1 MALTLDFIR
10 EQFNVINNKHFE
22 GKLLTPRFEIT
33 HVKSYLGQYHWE
45 YNYDSSIFIDSV
57 IRISDMFDRSDAD
70 IANTIAHEMIHL
82 FIKQNKIK
90 DTRPH
95 HGKVFNSIAD
105 RLNREG
111 GFNIARTNSVAGCG
125 LRDKTKVN
133 NPYYIACFKS
143 GNSGKYFVFS
153 MNMKYIQHYLDSF
166 ERYPSHYKDVIVFT
180 STDDKK
186 FAHFPKCRKGV
197 RGYYVTEEEYKA
209 YKTNEKILFQY
220 QTLGIRHTAA

>member
-10 EQFNVINNKHFE
+10 EQFNVINNNHFE

-33 HVKSYLGQYHWE
+33 HVKSYLGQYHWQ
-45 YNYDSSIFIDSV
+45 YSYDSRIFIDSV

-70 IANTIAHEMIHL
+70 IINTIAHESIHL
-82 FIKQNKIK
+82 FIRQNKIK

-95 HGKVFNSIAD
+95 HGKVFNTIAN

-111 GFNIARTNSVAGCG
+111 GLHIARTDSVVGCG
-125 LRDKTKVN
+125 LRDKSKVGT
-133 NPYYIACFKS
+133 YYIACFKS
-143 GNSGKYFVFS
+143 GNSGKYFAFS
-153 MNMKYIQHYLDSF
+153 MNMKYFQHYLDEF
-166 ERYPSHYKDVIVFT
+166 EHYPSHYKDVIVFT

-186 FAHFPKCRKGV
+186 FAHFPKCRKRV

-209 YKTNEKILFQY
+209 YKTNEKMLFQY

>member
-33 HVKSYLGQYHWE
+33 HVKSYLGQYHWQ
-45 YNYDSSIFIDSV
+45 YSYDSRIFIDSV

-70 IANTIAHEMIHL
+70 IINTIAHESIHL
-82 FIKQNKIK
+82 YIRQNKIK

-95 HGKVFNSIAD
+95 HGKVFNTIAD

-111 GFNIARTNSVAGCG
+111 GLHIARTNSVAGCG
-125 LRDKTKVN
+125 LRDKSKVG

-143 GNSGKYFVFS
+143 GNSGKYFAFS
-153 MNMKYIQHYLDSF
+153 MNMKYFQHYLDEF
-166 ERYPSHYKDVIVFT
+166 EHYPSHYKDVIVFT

-197 RGYYVTEEEYKA
+197 RGCYVTEEEYKA